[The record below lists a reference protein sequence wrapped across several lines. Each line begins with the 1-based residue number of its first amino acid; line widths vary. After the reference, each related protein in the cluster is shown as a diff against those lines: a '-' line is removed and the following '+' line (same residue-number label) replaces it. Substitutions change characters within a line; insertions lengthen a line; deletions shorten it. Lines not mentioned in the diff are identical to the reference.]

1 MSDTPMSG
9 TAPPHG
15 HGPNGSDLLIQR
27 LSAEL
32 VSAQNSM
39 DRTVM
44 DLRTKMRSMIDRLS
58 YTLED
63 LEQNGPTAGVG
74 RVAGIGEEGLAVER
88 LSRQLK
94 EQKEDIERSID
105 AARACSRRGAG

>member
-9 TAPPHG
+9 SGAPPG
-15 HGPNGSDLLIQR
+15 RGATGSDLLMQR

-32 VSAQNSM
+32 ISAQNSM

-44 DLRTKMRSMIDRLS
+44 DLRTKMRSMIERLS
-58 YTLED
+58 YTLEE
-63 LEQNGPTAGVG
+63 LEQNGPTAGVARLG
-74 RVAGIGEEGLAVER
+74 GIGEEGLAVER

-94 EQKEDIERSID
+94 EQKEDIEKSID